1 VNPLTLDREELEAAQ
16 RVWTFLLASGH
27 KDCGGWQRD
36 PSWPAGRY
44 ECACKQVVLVPGGAR

>member
-1 VNPLTLDREELEAAQ
+1 VSPLMLDREEFEAAQ
-16 RVWTFLLASGH
+16 RVWAFLVASGH
-27 KDCGGWQRD
+27 LNCGAPQRD